1 MKRTVFT
8 IFMNGEKIGE
18 KFAWNSAKRFVV
30 AHLRKNMPG
39 PDAEQISH
47 VIKSDFSSGEFVY
60 ISSSNTMIY
69 RIES

>member
-18 KFAWNSAKRFVV
+18 KFAWKSAKRFVV

-39 PDAEQISH
+39 SDARQIH
-47 VIKSDFSSGEFVY
+47 AVNTKDFSSGEFVY
-60 ISSSNTMIY
+60 TSSSSTMVY